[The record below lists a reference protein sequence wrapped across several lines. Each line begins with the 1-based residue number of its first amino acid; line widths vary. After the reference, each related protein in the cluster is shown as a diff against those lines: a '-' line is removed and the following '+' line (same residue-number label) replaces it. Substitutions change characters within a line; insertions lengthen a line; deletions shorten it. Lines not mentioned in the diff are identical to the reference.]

1 MAEACKALRGAQ
13 GDAAYRALWSLADS
27 PKAAEFIANR
37 LMQIRTVL
45 DPRVLARGQD
55 AAEAKRRLELASK
68 ASAKDSKIEFSD
80 MVQRAIT
87 ALGMSKSPEAPELL
101 KQLVDQHA
109 NEIIRRWAAQAAK
122 DGRALV
128 R

>member
-68 ASAKDSKIEFSD
+68 ASAYRTVSGEEALAYPAAADSLQLAEED
-80 MVQRAIT
+80 
-87 ALGMSKSPEAPELL
+87 LL
-101 KQLVDQHA
+101 KARMAEPGNQMVAFSEKCRFIQLF
-109 NEIIRRWAAQAAK
+109 IR
-122 DGRALV
+122 
-128 R
+128 